1 MVVLPSD
8 WLKIFNISATTER
21 ILLNLT
27 RSKYS
32 TSSTYKYTCSCVLR
46 ADSSVRMTALASDWL
61 ERFPFLQGGKLYLG
75 GIRRFVSLVY
85 DWWIWGNVCFQW
97 LINLTIKSCCALR
110 EHSLEVGLT
119 ENLDWS
125 IVLCCHLHAI
135 TILFCG
141 GKIGLIY
148 STSFSSIHD
157 DMNLRI
163 SYIITG

>member
-1 MVVLPSD
+1 MCKFRADSSTKMVVLASD
-8 WLKIFNISATTER
+8 WLKIFDISATTER

-46 ADSSVRMTALASDWL
+46 ADPSIRMTALASDWL

-85 DWWIWGNVCFQW
+85 DWWIWGNVC
-97 LINLTIKSCCALR
+97 R
-110 EHSLEVGLT
+110 SLEVGLT

-125 IVLCCHLHAI
+125 IVLCYHLHAI
-135 TILFCG
+135 TILFCD
-141 GKIGLIY
+141 GKIGLIFHPF
-148 STSFSSIHD
+148 TMTWIWEFP
-157 DMNLRI
+157 
-163 SYIITG
+163 